1 MIVIFNGPPG
11 SGKDDA
17 CLKMMEYGYIHL
29 SFKGELYKEV
39 VDFYNVDYNWFME
52 GYANRDIKENVRE
65 QRLGWK
71 TRREAMIYVAESVI
85 KPFHGKDY
93 FGKKVLDQI
102 DPTKNYC
109 ISDAGYAEEVQPLVD
124 AFGEE
129 LISIIQI
136 ERTDCDFS
144 SDKRR
149 YIGEPNSGTFPV
161 YHNQEKKPIEEPRE
175 FIKTNFSVD
184 TYMIRNNTTL
194 ENFHRHVNFITF
206 LLSAKAGTC

>member
-1 MIVIFNGPPG
+1 MIVIYNGPPG

-17 CLKMMEYGYIHL
+17 CLKMMEHGYIHL

-39 VDFYNVDYNWFME
+39 ADFYNVDYNWFME
-52 GYANRDIKENVRE
+52 GYAVREVKENVRE
-65 QRLGWK
+65 QSLGWK

-129 LISIIQI
+129 LINIVQI
-136 ERTDCDFS
+136 ERKGCDFS
-144 SDKRR
+144 NDKRR
-149 YIGEPNSGTFPV
+149 YIGEPKSGTLAFF
-161 YHNQEKKPIEEPRE
+161 NQEKIQIEEPRE
-175 FIKTNFSVD
+175 FIKTSFSVD
-184 TYMIRNNTTL
+184 TYLIRNNTTL
-194 ENFHRHVNFITF
+194 ENFYIHVNHIVF
-206 LLSAKAGTC
+206 LLSEKG